1 MRQLLED
8 GAKAMGINLSQRQL
22 DQFELYHQLLVE
34 WNEKMNLTAITEPK
48 EVATKHFLDSLAGG
62 CEIAPDASL
71 IDVGTGAGFPG
82 IPLKIAFPGL
92 RLTLLDSLQKR
103 VRFLEEVAAQLGL
116 SDVTCIHGRAEEAAH
131 EENLR
136 EQFDVA
142 VARAVAP
149 LHVLLEYC
157 SGYVKKG
164 GCFMAYKGPG
174 LEEELAEAGK
184 AMKLLQMRHKK
195 TVKATLPEGE
205 YDHLVAIFEK
215 NGNLSLK
222 YPRKQSKIK
231 KEKLV

>member
-8 GAKAMGINLSQRQL
+8 GAKAMGISLSQRQL

-103 VRFLEEVAAQLGL
+103 VRFLEEVVEQLGL
-116 SDVTCIHGRAEEAAH
+116 SEVTCIHGRAEEAAH
-131 EENLR
+131 EENFR

-184 AMKLLQMRHKK
+184 AMKLLQMR
-195 TVKATLPEGE
+195 
-205 YDHLVAIFEK
+205 
-215 NGNLSLK
+215 
-222 YPRKQSKIK
+222 
-231 KEKLV
+231 